1 MATLTLQ
8 TDVSLLMSP
17 YGIDVYQDDNEIP
30 TVIYSFDDLLKD
42 FMETYESFIT
52 DEEKE
57 LVVSNLEKMLAT
69 IKEKL

>member
-1 MATLTLQ
+1 MTTLTLQ

-30 TVIYSFDDLLKD
+30 TAIYSFDDLLKG

-57 LVVSNLEKMLAT
+57 LVISNLEKMLAT